1 VDPRIA
7 AHAHILVDYSCE
19 VKKGDRVIIVREDH
33 GKKLVREIVK
43 EVAVRGGTSVIVQRS
58 PETERALLDA
68 APAYI
73 DTFPDHYYE
82 LIRNSDVYLGIRS
95 TANTRALGNAHPD
108 TLIKYQKMQDPIRQE
123 LLKKR
128 WCGTI
133 TPTSAFAQEAG
144 MSLWEYE
151 NFVYGAINR
160 DWENEAELMYK
171 VREILDRGKEVTI
184 SSTDTDLT
192 LSIEGRKAVAATG
205 KHDMPSGEVYTA
217 PVDDSAEGYI
227 SLDVPVVVAGSLIQ
241 GICLVFNEGEVV
253 ESSAHKNEG
262 LLKKLI
268 STDEG
273 SRRLGELGMGTNRGI
288 TTFTHN
294 ILFDEKIGDT
304 IHVALGMAYPD
315 CKGINKSA
323 IHLDIVKT
331 MKNGQ
336 VAVDGEILQKNGKW
350 AWELDTRERR

>member
-1 VDPRIA
+1 MDPRIA

-19 VKKGDRVIIVREDH
+19 VTEGDRVVITREDH
-33 GKKLVREIVK
+33 GEKLAREIVK
-43 EVAVRGGTSVIVQRS
+43 EVAVRGGTSVVVQRS
-58 PETERALLDA
+58 PETERVLLDA

-73 DTFPDHYYE
+73 DAFPYHYYE
-82 LIRNSDVYLGIRS
+82 LIRNSDVYIGIRS

-108 TLIKYQKMQDPIRQE
+108 TLIRYQKMQNSIREE
-123 LLKKR
+123 LLKKK
-128 WCGTI
+128 WCGTL
-133 TPTSAFAQEAG
+133 TPTPAFAQEAG
-144 MSLWEYE
+144 MSLPEYE
-151 NFVYGAINR
+151 DFVYGAIIR
-160 DWENEAELMYK
+160 DWENEAEFMFEI
-171 VREILDRGKEVTI
+171 REILDRGKEVTI
-184 SSTDTDLT
+184 FSPDTDLT
-192 LSIEGRKAVAATG
+192 LSIQGRTAVAATG

-227 SLDVPVVVAGSLIQ
+227 SLDVPVVVAGSLIE
-241 GICLVFNEGEVV
+241 GIRLTFEKGEVV
-253 ESSAHKNEG
+253 ESSAHTHEN

-304 IHVALGMAYPD
+304 IHIALGMAYPD
-315 CKGINKSA
+315 CKGINRSA

-331 MKNGQ
+331 MKKGQ
-336 VAVDGEILQKNGKW
+336 VLIDGEVLQKNGKW
-350 AWELDTRERR
+350 AWELDT